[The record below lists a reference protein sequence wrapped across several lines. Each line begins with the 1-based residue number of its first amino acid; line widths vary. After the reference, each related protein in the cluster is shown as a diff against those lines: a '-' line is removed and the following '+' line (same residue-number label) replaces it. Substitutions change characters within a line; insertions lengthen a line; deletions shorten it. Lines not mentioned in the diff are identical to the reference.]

1 MTSAGFDSSVDTS
14 CPSTASPNSFD
25 GGHDNIGSR
34 FKNGQAES
42 GERSGPTRTNL

>member
-1 MTSAGFDSSVDTS
+1 MPSVGFDSVDTS

-25 GGHDNIGSR
+25 GHDNIGSR
-34 FKNGQAES
+34 FKNGQAEC